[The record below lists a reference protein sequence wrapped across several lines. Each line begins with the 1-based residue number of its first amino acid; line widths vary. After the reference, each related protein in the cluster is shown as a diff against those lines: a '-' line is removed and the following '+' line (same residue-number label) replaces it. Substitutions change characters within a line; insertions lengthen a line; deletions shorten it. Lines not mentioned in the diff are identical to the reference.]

1 MRQKSSPSRRIEKPS
16 KTSTQSSSKTAYWNH
31 YFSMWSMCREAHAGA
46 DFLAET
52 VLHGKDPHWSSS
64 WRTAS
69 CGRNLMLEQGKGVRR
84 KEQQRESIINWLQ
97 LHFLSSLAAWSGG
110 GRIVRS
116 ESETG
121 KKQEERW
128 EGRGRMFFV
137 SHCLTVL
144 QIAVNKLNFFPW
156 V

>member
-31 YFSMWSMCREAHAGA
+31 YFSMWSMRREAHAGA

-52 VLHGKDPHWSSS
+52 VLHGKDSHWSSS

-84 KEQQRESIINWLQ
+84 KERQRESIINWLQ

-121 KKQEERW
+121 KNRRRG
-128 EGRGRMFFV
+128 GRGEGGCFYF
-137 SHCLTVL
+137 SLSYCITNSC
-144 QIAVNKLNFFPW
+144 Q
-156 V
+156 